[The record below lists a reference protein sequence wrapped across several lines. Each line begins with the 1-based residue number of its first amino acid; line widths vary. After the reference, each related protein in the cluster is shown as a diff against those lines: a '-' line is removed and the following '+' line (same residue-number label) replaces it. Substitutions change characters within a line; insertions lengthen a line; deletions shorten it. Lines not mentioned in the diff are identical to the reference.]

1 MANSPADL
9 VRRFYDELW
18 NAANE
23 AVAAEI
29 LDPDFAF
36 RGSLGPESRGIPP
49 FLAYLRAIH
58 AALGGYRCTI
68 GTLIIE
74 NEQAAARMTFAG
86 RHRGMLLGVPATG
99 RDVAWQGTAFFD
111 IAASRIAGLW
121 VLGDLDALRAQLTNG

>member
-1 MANSPADL
+1 MASSPAGL

-36 RGSLGPESRGIPP
+36 RGSLGPESRGVPP

-58 AALGGYRCTI
+58 AALGDYRCMI
-68 GTLIIE
+68 GTLISDGQ
-74 NEQAAARMTFAG
+74 QAAARMTFAG

-99 RDVAWQGTAFFD
+99 REIAWQGAAFFE
-111 IAASRIAGLW
+111 IAAGRIASLW
-121 VLGDLDALRAQLTNG
+121 VLGDIDALRTQLTGT